1 MIELT
6 RLNGSK
12 FSVNPDLIKYLEAA
26 PDTMLTL
33 VTGEKLLVTETCPF
47 VARGVIAYRADVL
60 RTAWPEVSTGLNAKS
75 GYDAFL
81 VAHERDIEH
90 AADASRGKG

>member
-12 FSVNPDLIKYLEAA
+12 LAVNPDLIKFFEAA

-33 VTGEKLLVTETCPF
+33 VTGEKLLVTEAGAV
-47 VARGVIAYRADVL
+47 VAQRVMEYRAEVL
-60 RTAWPEVSTGLNAKS
+60 RTAWPGASAGISAKS
-75 GYDAFL
+75 GYDVFL
-81 VAHERDIEH
+81 AAHERELEH
-90 AADASRGKG
+90 SSNSGRG